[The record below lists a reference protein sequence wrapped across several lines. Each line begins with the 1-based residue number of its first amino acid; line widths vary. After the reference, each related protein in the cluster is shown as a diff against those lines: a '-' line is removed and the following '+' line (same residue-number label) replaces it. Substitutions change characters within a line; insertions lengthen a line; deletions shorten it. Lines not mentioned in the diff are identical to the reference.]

1 MTLLTSPTGQLEFMY
16 VLNKVMQV
24 KQVNKSDTQSPRDN
38 SIKGLHPAVNF
49 IESKGGVSS

>member
-24 KQVNKSDTQSPRDN
+24 KQVNESDTQSPRDN